1 MINKK
6 CNYYNRVWKGRD
18 PVQNI
23 IRRISGVISVTG
35 YILLLYQIWHLC
47 QYGGIRSHLLM
58 LAAAAALFAAGG
70 ITWLVT
76 GLFMHFGE
84 KKAPVQKKSY
94 VWLWLGIA
102 VMAAA
107 TVYFGGRI
115 IYSGLP
121 YNGALSWK
129 IDELRNKRKVE
140 LKHNNFFESG
150 AEGVLSDLDEALGLP
165 DELYVT
171 DQFQMTFKSDGTIR
185 SIYTFLYGKDAEG
198 NTRTYLVDYDA
209 SGGTKM
215 TVWKDGYSGGDYDAD
230 MKLTPMLRILEK
242 ASCEEQVA
250 DWEKMRGGDTYE
262 ILYMGRRSFPTEAG
276 LVCLPGDAD
285 GDGAEDGDFVPG
297 MLNAGG
303 KVLGYEVS
311 LHIPDAEEIT
321 PVRYMME
328 PEYISPEQISSGH
341 DQQQTEEAKE
351 EDLWT
356 TDNTNGSMRY
366 FLDDQHGWKLSVV
379 DAAAGSRFYDL
390 SRTEDGGATWETVN
404 GNPFAGNIGVA
415 EGLQFFDEDVGFA
428 GLSGAS
434 QSHSQIFM
442 TTDGGS
448 TFTEI
453 ILPMDQV
460 AELPEHAE
468 EYGHTLEDYAYLC
481 MPVKDGD
488 AFTIDVLTAAG
499 ENEGIRFRSEDG
511 GVTWKYDGVFQK

>member
-1 MINKK
+1 MLKCMFNKK

-94 VWLWLGIA
+94 VWLCLGIV

-165 DELYVT
+165 DELYIAN
-171 DQFQMTFKSDGTIR
+171 QFQMTFKSDGTIR

-215 TVWKDGYSGGDYDAD
+215 TVWKDGYSGGDYNAD

-250 DWEKMRGGDTYE
+250 EWEKMRVGDTYE

-303 KVLGYEVS
+303 EVLGYEVS

-341 DQQQTEEAKE
+341 DRQQT
-351 EDLWT
+351 
-356 TDNTNGSMRY
+356 
-366 FLDDQHGWKLSVV
+366 
-379 DAAAGSRFYDL
+379 AALLGR
-390 SRTEDGGATWETVN
+390 R
-404 GNPFAGNIGVA
+404 
-415 EGLQFFDEDVGFA
+415 
-428 GLSGAS
+428 
-434 QSHSQIFM
+434 
-442 TTDGGS
+442 
-448 TFTEI
+448 
-453 ILPMDQV
+453 
-460 AELPEHAE
+460 
-468 EYGHTLEDYAYLC
+468 
-481 MPVKDGD
+481 
-488 AFTIDVLTAAG
+488 
-499 ENEGIRFRSEDG
+499 
-511 GVTWKYDGVFQK
+511 